1 MLLTMDVIAK
11 QFTFIFKR
19 KRNDV
24 LYCVMFF
31 VGVIVI
37 IHSLYAYRLFI
48 DSINTKNKTSHS
60 ITSVVL
66 RLPMDLPKNSRENAT
81 DNKEDISI
89 KNSMLNLQLNGI
101 IASTLKTRSQAIIT
115 INEKAKFYSTGD
127 KLDDLPDVKITD
139 IDNNSVTID
148 NNGSRQRIAFI
159 DEPDISSRV
168 PAPSLPHDS
177 APHSLSDI
185 IITNFIYQQEA
196 LQGVRLNARGPVE
209 RFIATGLRPG
219 DIAIKMNNHPLT
231 QETSAKAALQ
241 EFVTLNSAQF
251 TVIRNGQEALVNV
264 SVTEND

>member
-1 MLLTMDVIAK
+1 MDVIAK

-19 KRNDV
+19 KRTNV
-24 LYCVMFF
+24 LYCVLFF
-31 VGVIVI
+31 VSVIVI
-37 IHSLYAYRLFI
+37 IHSLYVYRVFI
-48 DSINTKNKTSHS
+48 DSSNAKSKTSHS
-60 ITSVVL
+60 INAVVL
-66 RLPMDLPKNSRENAT
+66 RLPMNLPKNSRGNAP
-81 DNKEDISI
+81 DNKEDVSI
-89 KNSMLNLQLNGI
+89 KNSTLNLQLNGI

-139 IDNNSVTID
+139 IDNNSVTVD
-148 NNGSRQRIAFI
+148 SNGSRQRIVFI

-185 IITNFIYQQEA
+185 IITNFFYQQEA
-196 LQGVRLNARGPVE
+196 LQGVRLNTRGPVV

-231 QETSAKAALQ
+231 QEASAKAALQ